1 MNIAVQI
8 CGLMNILVLL
18 VFYSGAKQ
26 LDLYKRRVFFYI
38 LLISVANLCLDIGSV
53 IAIHYQDTLP
63 SWLVMVIC
71 RLYLCMLDLEGIAAI
86 VYTIA
91 DVFSKQIHRI
101 ITGAFAI
108 ICMAECVAVFF
119 YPLHIFSSGREV
131 YTYGPAVNLMYIFSA
146 VNISIIW
153 ISSFAF
159 GEKVRLRRKQAVR
172 LWMVIWLLG
181 MGVQAFDHSLLVI
194 GFATSLGIMVVFF
207 MLENPEGFIDSQ
219 YDCLNNV
226 ALSEYV
232 DELIQNDEFFV
243 LCSINLDNASHRQ
256 RNNEKEEK
264 RIAKYIEYFDR
275 MRKASVFKTPDNSI
289 VLVSDNTPDM
299 KSLMEDFLDE
309 FSSPVSGSQ
318 DHCIIWVEN
327 SYNLSSFVEIK
338 KLVRFFRNKR
348 RVDEKQFIHVTREMV
363 EDYQSQ
369 DKIKK
374 EIKSA
379 LKEDRVE
386 VFLQPI
392 YNTEKKRYTS
402 AEALVR
408 IRNTDGSLMPP
419 GLFVPVAEATGQIN
433 ALGRRVLEKT
443 CDFLANTEATALG
456 IEYIEVN
463 LSVVQAEKM
472 SLFDEIMN
480 TVRYYKVSPRLINL
494 EITESALIHSKDVI
508 INNMNQLKKV
518 GFTFALDD
526 FGKGESNLMYLV
538 EMPFDILKLD
548 MDMTKAFHVNR
559 KAKSAVKTVRYMA
572 KEMNLKIVAEGIE
585 NRDELFAFLKY
596 DIEYIQGY
604 YFSKPLPMPEF
615 IDFVKNFNEVHNIS
629 PGFGE

>member
-1 MNIAVQI
+1 
-8 CGLMNILVLL
+8 
-18 VFYSGAKQ
+18 
-26 LDLYKRRVFFYI
+26 
-38 LLISVANLCLDIGSV
+38 
-53 IAIHYQDTLP
+53 
-63 SWLVMVIC
+63 
-71 RLYLCMLDLEGIAAI
+71 
-86 VYTIA
+86 
-91 DVFSKQIHRI
+91 
-101 ITGAFAI
+101 
-108 ICMAECVAVFF
+108 
-119 YPLHIFSSGREV
+119 
-131 YTYGPAVNLMYIFSA
+131 MYIYAA

-153 ISSFAF
+153 VSSFAF
-159 GEKVRLRRKQAVR
+159 GERVRLRRKQSVR
-172 LWMVIWLLG
+172 LWMLIWLLG
-181 MGVQAFDHSLLVI
+181 MGIQAYDRSLLVV

-207 MLENPEGFIDSQ
+207 MLENPEGFVDTQ
-219 YDCLNNV
+219 YDCLNSV

-232 DELIQNDEFFV
+232 NELIQNDEFFV
-243 LCSINLDNASHRQ
+243 LCAISLDNASHRQ

-264 RIAKYIEYFDR
+264 RIGKYIEYFDK
-275 MRKASVFKTPDNSI
+275 MNKTHVFRTPDNSI

-299 KSLMEDFLDE
+299 KYVTDEFLDE

-318 DHCIIWVEN
+318 DHCIIWIEN
-327 SYNLSSFVEIK
+327 SFTYASYSEIRK
-338 KLVRFFRNKR
+338 IVRYFRGKR

-363 EDYQSQ
+363 EEYHSQ

-392 YNTEKKRYTS
+392 YNTVEKCYTS

-408 IRNTDGSLMPP
+408 IRNTDGTLMPP
-419 GLFVPVAEATGQIN
+419 GLFIPVAEVTGQIN

-443 CDFLANTEATALG
+443 CDFMANSEAISLG

-463 LSVVQAEKM
+463 LSVVQAEKLT
-472 SLFDEIMN
+472 LFDEVMN
-480 TVRYYKVSPRLINL
+480 TVRYYKVSPKRINL

-508 INNMNQLKKV
+508 IDNMNQLKKV

-548 MDMTKAFHVNR
+548 MDMTKAFHVNK

-585 NRDELFAFLKY
+585 NQNELDAFLKY
-596 DIEYIQGY
+596 NIEYIQGY
-604 YFSKPLPMPEF
+604 HFSRPLPMPEF
-615 IDFVKNFNEVHNIS
+615 IDFVKKYNEEHDIKHC
-629 PGFGE
+629 FEA

>member
-1 MNIAVQI
+1 MNISVQI

-18 VFYSGAKQ
+18 IFYSGAKQ
-26 LDLYKRRVFFYI
+26 LNLYKRRVFYYI
-38 LLISVANLCLDIGSV
+38 LLISAANLCFDIGSV
-53 IAIHYQDTLP
+53 VAIHYQNTLS
-63 SWLVMVIC
+63 SWIVMLIC
-71 RLYLCMLDLEGIAAI
+71 RLHLCMIIIESIAAI
-86 VYTIA
+86 IYTIA
-91 DVFSKQIHRI
+91 DVFPKHIHKTI
-101 ITGAFAI
+101 AGAFAVV
-108 ICMAECVAVFF
+108 CMAECIAIF
-119 YPLHIFSSGREV
+119 YNPLHIFANGREV
-131 YTYGPAVNLMYIFSA
+131 YTYGQSVNIMYICTA

-153 ISSFAF
+153 ISSFVF
-159 GEKVRLRRKQAVR
+159 GEKVRQRRKQAVR
-172 LWMVIWLLG
+172 LWMLIWLFG
-181 MGVQAFDHSLLVI
+181 MGIQTYDHSLIVG

-207 MLENPEGFIDSQ
+207 MLENPEGYMDNQ

-226 ALSEYV
+226 ALSEFV

-243 LCSINLDNASHRQ
+243 LCSISLDNASHRQ

-264 RIAKYIEYFDR
+264 RIAKYIEYFSK
-275 MRKASVFKTPDNSI
+275 MKKAHVFKTPDNSI

-299 KSLMEDFLDE
+299 KYLMDEFLDE

-327 SYNLSSFVEIK
+327 CYGITSFVEFK

-348 RVDEKQFIHVTREMV
+348 RIDETQFIHITREMV

-392 YNTEKKRYTS
+392 YNTEEKRYTS

-419 GLFVPVAEATGQIN
+419 GLFIPVAEATGQIN
-433 ALGRRVLEKT
+433 AIGRRVLEKT
-443 CDFLANTEATALG
+443 CDFLANSDAIALG

-463 LSVVQAEKM
+463 LSVVQAEKLA
-472 SLFDEIMN
+472 LFDDIMN
-480 TVRYYKVSPRLINL
+480 TVRYFKVSPKRINL
-494 EITESALIHSKDVI
+494 EITESALIHSKEAI
-508 INNMNQLKKV
+508 IDNMNKLRKV

-585 NRDELFAFLKY
+585 TRDELFAFLKY

-615 IDFVKNFNEVHNIS
+615 IDFVRKYNEEHGIRHC
-629 PGFGE
+629 FDE